1 MNAALPVRRVKLLR
15 EHLLEHVQGDRRGG
29 GSPRRSA
36 EQRGNGFLLIDH
48 HFGTELQHAALL
60 CVFLD
65 DLYAL
70 AGLDQFPVFF
80 TRVRVVLFQR
90 SETVIIAEHHL
101 ANQVFHQIEVVETDV
116 GHRQHVIGGG
126 SAEQIEER
134 TIFQELGREGG
145 EWPKQHHALTVEV
158 TCIKVRH
165 RHRRRAD

>member
-1 MNAALPVRRVKLLR
+1 MRLCHSGELNCCGNICLSTFRVIGAAVK
-15 EHLLEHVQGDRRGG
+15 
-29 GSPRRSA
+29 PRRRA

-90 SETVIIAEHHL
+90 SETVIIAEHHRL
-101 ANQVFHQIEVVETDV
+101 TVFHQIEVVETDV
-116 GHRQHVIGGG
+116 GHRQHVGGG

-134 TIFQELGREGG
+134 TIFRNL
-145 EWPKQHHALTVEV
+145 VE
-158 TCIKVRH
+158 KVANGPNSTTRLPS
-165 RHRRRAD
+165 R